1 MSSPVPPNETI
12 RELVS
17 ILGDEDTCDLVRTF
31 LRDTPEIL
39 RHLAGTDP
47 AQARLQAHS
56 LKTTSHHMGAAP
68 LSRLMARYEEQLGAE
83 GAVLS
88 EDDVVRA
95 LEVFE
100 QAAKPLR
107 VFVQHRL

>member
-1 MSSPVPPNETI
+1 M
-12 RELVS
+12 
-17 ILGDEDTCDLVRTF
+17 RTF

-39 RHLAGTDP
+39 RQLAGTDLDK
-47 AQARLQAHS
+47 AKLQAHS
-56 LKTTSHHMGAAP
+56 LKTTAHHMGAAP
-68 LSRLMARYEEQLGAE
+68 LSRLMARYEEQLGVA
-83 GAVLS
+83 GGVLS

-107 VFVQHRL
+107 VYVQHRL